1 MKQLILN
8 INDTSKTEVLI
19 HFLKTLNYVSID
31 ETNEKKAVLS
41 KKQKL
46 TLDERRQSTSKDE
59 YVSWKEMKK
68 KLKLKSK

>member
-8 INDTSKTEVLI
+8 INDASKTEVLI

-31 ETNEKKAVLS
+31 DTVEEKNVLS

-46 TLDERRQSTSKDE
+46 ALDERRRATSKDE
-59 YVSWKEMKK
+59 YISWKDMKK

>member
-31 ETNEKKAVLS
+31 DTIEKKAVLN

-46 TLDERRQSTSKDE
+46 ILDERRKSTSKDE
-59 YVSWKEMKK
+59 YISWKDMKK